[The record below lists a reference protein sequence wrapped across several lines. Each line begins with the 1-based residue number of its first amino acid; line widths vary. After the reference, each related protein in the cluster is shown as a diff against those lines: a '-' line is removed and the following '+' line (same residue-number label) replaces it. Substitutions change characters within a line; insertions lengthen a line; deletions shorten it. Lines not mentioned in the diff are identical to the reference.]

1 MLIRSGLIA
10 PGPSPPILGDSPNV
24 SMSSTSSTRDW
35 KYRRMLVLGKRME
48 HLIKRKRNK
57 SGLVSNYI
65 CDRADDAKEYFPHHL
80 VDKRE
85 LVLFLKYKCST
96 SIFFNMIL
104 LRYGTCGRI
113 SEQEKGHPSQSER
126 TSNSKKKLEHSV

>member
-57 SGLVSNYI
+57 SGLVQTTYAIVRTTQKNI
-65 CDRADDAKEYFPHHL
+65 FPIIS
-80 VDKRE
+80 
-85 LVLFLKYKCST
+85 ST
-96 SIFFNMIL
+96 SENWYYF
-104 LRYGTCGRI
+104 
-113 SEQEKGHPSQSER
+113 
-126 TSNSKKKLEHSV
+126 